1 MQIIIFT
8 SEKAVENGKYI
19 VITDFLRFDLRLIL
33 RVSWRG
39 SVFTIS
45 SRSTMWCVHRVS
57 ADIFLSS
64 YAYYIIITKSTVT
77 ISDMSLVIQY

>member
-8 SEKAVENGKYI
+8 SEKVVENGKYI

-45 SRSTMWCVHRVS
+45 SRSTM
-57 ADIFLSS
+57 
-64 YAYYIIITKSTVT
+64 
-77 ISDMSLVIQY
+77 